1 MAAPTTSRSVAA
13 SDRRLPA
20 CAIRLHDEFGVPG
33 DAREATAW
41 AVLADETM
49 LGNPATLPR
58 VTGASGTAVLGK
70 IVAALPVRPPLPH
83 PGRADGGL
91 A

>member
-1 MAAPTTSRSVAA
+1 M
-13 SDRRLPA
+13 

-41 AVLADETM
+41 AVLADETI

-58 VTGASGTAVLGK
+58 VTGASGTALVGK
-70 IVAALPVRPPLPH
+70 IVLPSRFAHRFHLVVDRAES
-83 PGRADGGL
+83 PG
-91 A
+91 